1 MYNFKFAD
9 IGEGIHEGQIL
20 KWLFKVGD
28 EVKDG
33 DTLCIVETDKV
44 NAEIPSPVN
53 GKIVE
58 IMANVGETIHV
69 GEVLVKIDDGSGTEA
84 ETTSDVPM
92 MSDNTNESVS
102 ENDGESA
109 GVIGEIEVSNEVIE
123 SSNERSTVKGKS
135 SEKVLA
141 TPVARK
147 LAKDLGVDI
156 NTITGSGTNGR
167 VMKEDIYQA
176 KENKINKPV
185 LRSQVERP
193 QVDVPEIKVTGE
205 VERIP
210 FTRMR
215 KTIAKTMVTSKAII
229 PHAATMDDY
238 DVTELVKFRKAQ
250 KELAAQ
256 YGVKLTYLPFVVKA
270 ITLALKDYPQFNSSY
285 DQDREELIIKK
296 YINIGIAVDTEEGLI
311 VPVIKNADKL
321 SIFEIAK
328 EVDLIATAARER
340 TLKLDQLQD
349 GTFSITNYGA
359 LGQGYGVPIIKH
371 PEVAIFGVGR
381 IKQTPVVLDNEIVIR
396 DIMAASLS
404 FDHRVI
410 DGGDAGRFL
419 SRVKQYLNDPMMLLL
434 K

>member
-9 IGEGIHEGQIL
+9 IGEGIHEGTVL
-20 KWLFKVGD
+20 KWLFKEGD
-28 EVKDG
+28 VVKDG
-33 DTLCIVETDKV
+33 DTICIVETDKV

-58 IMANVGETIHV
+58 IKANVGDTIHV
-69 GEVLVKIDDGSGTEA
+69 GEVLVVIDDGTGALKTD
-84 ETTSDVPM
+84 DVEM
-92 MSDNTNESVS
+92 KSESNASLS
-102 ENDGESA
+102 EGEESA
-109 GVIGEIEVSNEVIE
+109 GVIGEIEVSNEVIA
-123 SSNERSTVKGKS
+123 SSDEAKSQSTQETGG
-135 SEKVLA
+135 KVLA

-147 LAKDLGVDI
+147 LAKDLNIDI
-156 NTITGSGTNGR
+156 NTVKGTGPNGR
-167 VMKEDIYQA
+167 VMKEDIYAA
-176 KENKINKPV
+176 KEREVTKPV
-185 LRSQVERP
+185 MRKEPEAMRP
-193 QVDVPEIKVTGE
+193 AIDAPEIKVTGE

-210 FTRMR
+210 FSRMR

-229 PHAATMDDY
+229 PHAATMDEY

-250 KELAAQ
+250 KALAEAN
-256 YGVKLTYLPFVVKA
+256 GIKLTYLPFIIKA
-270 ITLALKDYPQFNSSY
+270 ITLALKDYPIFNSSY
-285 DQDREELIIKK
+285 DQEREELIIKK

-321 SIFEIAK
+321 SIFELAK
-328 EVDLIATAARER
+328 EIDELATAARNR
-340 TLKLDQLQD
+340 TIQLDKLQD

-359 LGQGYGVPIIKH
+359 MGQSYGVPIIKY
-371 PEVAIFGVGR
+371 PEVAIFGVGA
-381 IKQTPVVLDNEIVIR
+381 IKKTPAVINDEIVIR
-396 DIMAASLS
+396 DIMAASIS

>member
-1 MYNFKFAD
+1 MYNFIFTD
-9 IGEGIHEGQIL
+9 IGEGLHEGQIL
-20 KWLFKVGD
+20 KWLVKVGD

-58 IMANVGETIHV
+58 LMADVGETIHV
-69 GEVLVKIDDGSGTEA
+69 GEVLVRIDDGSGDTNEA
-84 ETTSDVPM
+84 TADVQM

-109 GVIGEIEVSNEVIE
+109 GVIGEIEVSDEVIE
-123 SSNERSTVKGKS
+123 SSNESVQTTTTSTR
-135 SEKVLA
+135 KVLA

-147 LAKDLGVDI
+147 LAKDLGIDI
-156 NTITGSGTNGR
+156 NTIQGTGPNGR

-176 KENKINKPV
+176 KENQINKPV
-185 LRSQVERP
+185 MRTQVERP

-205 VERIP
+205 VERVP
-210 FTRMR
+210 FSRMR

-250 KELAAQ
+250 KELAEKH
-256 YGVKLTYLPFVVKA
+256 GVKLTYLPFIVKA
-270 ITLALKDYPQFNSSY
+270 IVLALKDYPQFNSSY
-285 DQDREELIIKK
+285 DQENEELIIKK

-328 EVDLIATAARER
+328 EIDELAVAARER
-340 TLKLDQLQD
+340 TIKLEQLQD

-381 IKQTPVVLDNEIVIR
+381 IKKTPVVVDDEIVIR

-419 SRVKQYLNDPMMLLL
+419 SRVKEYLNEPMMLLL